1 MSSFTFRRVV
11 TEHNVSQ
18 DPESLFRDLKSGS
31 SKVQFLWSHQADI
44 LRTYMEHKDK
54 SDIALEL
61 PTGCG
66 KTLVGLLIGEFRRR
80 SNGER
85 VVYLCPTRQ
94 LAYQVGSLAE
104 EYGIN
109 CNVFVGPQKD
119 YPQNEYSNY
128 TMGRTIAITTY
139 SGLFNTNPR
148 INDPQVII
156 LDDAHASENYIA
168 SMWSLKISRNEQ
180 KDLFFGIL
188 HLFADGIQE
197 HLIDILEGDLDTYL
211 MDRPELIPIPYFIPI
226 IPSLREYLDNA
237 LTTETTDLNY
247 RWSCIREHLHAC
259 NMFFSRDEILIRP
272 IIPPSLTHQPFESAN
287 QRVYMSATLGD
298 GGELE
303 RITGVREIHRIP
315 VPAGWDR
322 QGSGRRL
329 ILFPD
334 KALNQQQVFSNAMT
348 LVKKLPRTLIL
359 CPNGIIR
366 DNVEEYLDR
375 ELPEFQIISSHEI
388 EVSLEP
394 FICNEKVVLL
404 LAGRYDGIDL
414 PGDSCRLL
422 IIWGLPNATN
432 LQERFLWD
440 RLKALPVLWERTKTR
455 LTQALG
461 RCTRHPRDF
470 AIALIIGQEALDFC
484 ARSEKLAT
492 LHPELRAEMIF
503 GLDNSDQLVE
513 PGAISVLADIFLEQG
528 KEWMDVD
535 ADIIEL
541 REKKLDND
549 SCNTLVDTSKDEV
562 DFLYSLWLQDWDSAL
577 EKAKSICDS
586 LSGDEVRGYRAWWY
600 YQAGSVAWISNY
612 KKLAKD
618 YYQRALKCTKSV
630 SWLAELV
637 RLADASSIMPKGEIT
652 LTTQAEQIADKL
664 NKIGLSGGK
673 FERVIKD
680 LECKIGDDSSS
691 QFEQGLAIMGEF
703 LGFCSMRYG
712 KGDSAPDVI
721 WWTLNKEF
729 CIVFEAK
736 RNEDENGGISTSKLR
751 QSRGHID
758 WAMSRLSPPE
768 EAEILS
774 VIVGHKQKVN
784 SDATPFTEGLFHV
797 QINELRE
804 LNKKVIQTLRYVRA
818 KSVPEQ
824 LVDLL
829 YDRLQGERITVND
842 IIAFMKKTKV
852 QELPTA

>member
-11 TEHNVSQ
+11 TEHKVSQ

-44 LRTYMEHKDK
+44 LRKYMEHKDK

-80 SNGER
+80 LNEER

-104 EYGIN
+104 DYGIKS
-109 CNVFVGPQKD
+109 NVFVGPQKD

-128 TMGRTIAITTY
+128 SMGRTIAITTY
-139 SGLFNTNPR
+139 SGLFNTRPR

-180 KDLFFGIL
+180 DDIFFNIL

-197 HLIDILEGDLDTYL
+197 HLIDILEGELDTYL
-211 MDRPELIPIPYFIPI
+211 MERAELIPIPYFKPK
-226 IPSLREYLDNA
+226 IPSLREYLDQA
-237 LTTETTDLNY
+237 LPTDLNY
-247 RWSCIREHLHAC
+247 RWSCIREHLDAC

-272 IIPPSLTHQPFESAN
+272 IIPPSLTHQPFASAS
-287 QRVYMSATLGD
+287 QRIYMSATLGG

-303 RITGVREIHRIP
+303 RITGVRKIHRIP

-334 KALNQQQVFSNAMT
+334 KALDQQQVFSNVMT

-366 DNVEEYLDR
+366 DSVKEKLGE
-375 ELPEFQIISSHEI
+375 ELPEFQIISSNEI
-388 EVSLEP
+388 EVSLKP
-394 FICNEKVVLL
+394 FTSIEKVVLL

-414 PGDSCRLL
+414 PGESCRLL
-422 IIWGLPNATN
+422 LIWGLPNATN

-455 LTQALG
+455 LTQAIG
-461 RCTRHPRDF
+461 RCTRHPKDF
-470 AIALIIGQEALDFC
+470 AITLIIGQEALDFC
-484 ARSEKLAT
+484 SRSEKLAI
-492 LHPELRAEMIF
+492 LHPELRAEMKF
-503 GLDNSDQLVE
+503 GLENSDQLVE
-513 PGAISVLADIFLEQG
+513 PGAISELADIFLEQG

-541 REKKLDND
+541 RETKLDNE

-562 DFLYSLWLQDWDSAL
+562 DFIYSLWVQDWGSAL
-577 EKAKSICDS
+577 EKAKSICDF
-586 LSGDEVRGYRAWWY
+586 LCGDEVCGYRAWWY
-600 YQAGSVAWISNY
+600 YQAGSVAWISNN
-612 KKLAKD
+612 KELAKD
-618 YYQRALKCTKSV
+618 YYKRALTCTKSV

-637 RLADASSIMPKGEIT
+637 RLAEASLIMPKGEIA
-652 LTTQAEQIADKL
+652 LTIQAEQIAVKL
-664 NKIGLSGGK
+664 NKIGLSGGN

-680 LECKIGDDSSS
+680 LECKIRDSSSS
-691 QFEQGLAIMGEF
+691 QFEQGLDIMGRF
-703 LGFCSMRYG
+703 LGFCSKRYG
-712 KGDSAPDVI
+712 EIDSAPDVV
-721 WWTLNKEF
+721 WWTSNKEF
-729 CIVFEAK
+729 YIVFEAK
-736 RNEDENGGISTSKLR
+736 SEEYDNGGISTKTAR

-758 WAMSRLSPPE
+758 WVKSKLSPPK

-774 VIVGHKQKVN
+774 VIVGYKQKVN
-784 SDATPFTEGLFHV
+784 SDATSFTEGLFHV
-797 QINELRE
+797 QIDELRK
-804 LNKKVIQTLRYVRA
+804 LNEKVIQTLRCVRA

-824 LVDLL
+824 LVDSL
-829 YDRLQGERITVND
+829 YDCIQKERITVSD
-842 IIAFMKKTKV
+842 IITFMKKTKV
-852 QELPTA
+852 NELPIA